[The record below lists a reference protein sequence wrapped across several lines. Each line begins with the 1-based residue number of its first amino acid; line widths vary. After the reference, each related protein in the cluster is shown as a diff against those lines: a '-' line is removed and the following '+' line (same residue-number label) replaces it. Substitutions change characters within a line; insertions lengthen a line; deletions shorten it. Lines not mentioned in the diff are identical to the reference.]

1 MLHSVR
7 TIAAIPD
14 GLMKA
19 KVELKRGM
27 IVSRVF
33 EDGEFKIALPSGAA
47 DKAIYGF
54 VTLREDEAVY
64 SRAYYDVIEANRR
77 AVVYTLVKNEEWAT
91 DQVEGFESLNVGDK
105 LVAGANGKLV
115 AGSEG
120 AYVFEVIGKRK
131 ALAGYENDTVIVK
144 VL

>member
-7 TIAAIPD
+7 TIATIPD

-19 KVELKRGM
+19 KVKLVRGM
-27 IVSRVF
+27 IVSRVL
-33 EDGEFKIALPSGAA
+33 ENGEFKIALPTGAN
-47 DKAIYGF
+47 DTGIYGF
-54 VTLREDEAVY
+54 VTLREDEAIY
-64 SRAYYDVIEANRR
+64 SRAYYDEIAADRR

-91 DQVEGFESLNVGDK
+91 DQVEGFEALNIGDK

-115 AGSEG
+115 AGETG
-120 AYVFEVIGKRK
+120 TYVFEVIGKRK
-131 ALAGYENDTVIVK
+131 AFAGYENDTVIVK

>member
-1 MLHSVR
+1 MLMSVR
-7 TIAAIPD
+7 TIATIPD

-19 KVELKRGM
+19 KVELVRGM
-27 IVSRVF
+27 IVSRVL
-33 EDGEFKIALPSGAA
+33 EDGEYKIALPTDAEDTG
-47 DKAIYGF
+47 IYGF

-64 SRAYYDVIEANRR
+64 SRAYYDTIEVGKR
-77 AVVYTLVKNEEWAT
+77 AVVYTLAQNEEWAT
-91 DQVEGFESLNVGDK
+91 DQVEGFSTLKIGDK

-115 AGSEG
+115 AGETG
-120 AYVFEVIGKRK
+120 TYVFEVIGKRK